1 MSKPRGFTLLETI
14 VALAV
19 TSILLAGLVPLI
31 TRTSSRAREQETIAA
46 MLALKESIAGT
57 QDSAGFIASMGRLP
71 RSLDEL
77 LASPLSGRAGLG
89 GLPVGWVGPYL
100 SSGNPDPLRDGWGRP
115 YLLDFCSAPGS
126 WRLRSLGPDGPKSTD
141 DDLVVPPQGCFLSS
155 GTLRLEILRDTAGA
169 PGSPAGALAVTL
181 YYALDGEE
189 LPLPGT
195 AAGNFVSFPCGG
207 ADCQIPLGTHAVSV
221 QLDGGPLFWRNVS
234 LTRAVNSA
242 SLAFPF
248 PPRVN

>member
-1 MSKPRGFTLLETI
+1 MSNQRGFTLLETI
-14 VALAV
+14 AALAV
-19 TSILLAGLVPLI
+19 TSILLAGLVPLLS
-31 TRTSSRAREQETIAA
+31 RTSNRAREQESIAA

-57 QDSAGFIASMGRLP
+57 SDSAGFIASMGRLP

-77 LASPLSGRAGLG
+77 LASSVQGRAGLG

-100 SSGNPDPLRDGWGRP
+100 SSGSPDPLRDGWGRP
-115 YLLDFCSAPGS
+115 YLLDLCGAPGS
-126 WRLRSLGPDGPKSTD
+126 WRLRSLGPDGSKTTD

-155 GTLRLEILRDTAGA
+155 GTVRLEILRDG
-169 PGSPAGALAVTL
+169 GGALAPPGGTLAATL
-181 YYALDGEE
+181 YYALDGQE
-189 LPLPGT
+189 LSLPGT
-195 AAGNFVSFPCGG
+195 AAGNFVSFLCSG

-221 QLDGGPLFWRNVS
+221 QLDGGPLFWRNVV

-242 SLAFPF
+242 TLAFPF